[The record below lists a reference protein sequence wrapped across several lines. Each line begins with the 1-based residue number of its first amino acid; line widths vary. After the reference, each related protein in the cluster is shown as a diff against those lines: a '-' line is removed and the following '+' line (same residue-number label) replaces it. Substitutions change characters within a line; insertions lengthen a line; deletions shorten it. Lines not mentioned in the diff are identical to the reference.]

1 MDHFYNR
8 LDDEAEVHGDFLLL
22 FSFTDW
28 LGAAGTK

>member
-22 FSFTDW
+22 FTDW